1 MRMNLLYICLLVFFV
16 YGHKTMSQNNT
27 LKKDSIKE
35 KTNFR
40 EFKDKTI
47 FEDDTSNGEDDT
59 LNGKIKTIIQNTY
72 GENFDSSDVIYT
84 FDEFGF
90 KVRRQGYGQDI
101 FEYYENNKIIKTS
114 ICDADNGKEYRRN
127 EYLYNERG
135 NLIKRINNVDLPK
148 DKYTQIIHYF
158 YSNDDKVIEIRDL
171 IETIK
176 YKYDELNDCIIEERY
191 NNEDV
196 LRERME
202 NKYINHRIAEKVTW
216 RLFEGEEYYV
226 KEIYNYNL
234 NGTLKSIIYYYSY
247 TKEFP
252 KKPSVIRYFY
262 YTYDKENRLVKY
274 KLRDDNYKET
284 IIYSNFDK
292 NGNWQLKKINQNGR
306 KKKIK
311 RRFEYY
317 DN

>member
-1 MRMNLLYICLLVFFV
+1 MKVKLLYLLLFVFLI

-47 FEDDTSNGEDDT
+47 FEDDT

-72 GENFDSSDVIYT
+72 GENFDNSDVIYT
-84 FDEFGF
+84 FDEFGS

-101 FEYYENNKIIKTS
+101 FEYYKGNKLIKTS
-114 ICDADNGKEYRRN
+114 ICDADNGEEYSRY
-127 EYLYNERG
+127 EYLYDERG
-135 NLIKRINNVDLPK
+135 NLIKRMNIVDLPK
-148 DKYTQIIHYF
+148 DKYTTIILYF
-158 YSNDDKVIEIRDL
+158 YSNDDKIIEIRDL

-176 YKYDELNDCIIEERY
+176 YQYDELNDCIIEERY
-191 NNEDV
+191 DEDV
-196 LRERME
+196 LRERIE
-202 NKYINHRIAEKVTW
+202 NKYINHRIVEKVTW

-234 NGTLKSIIYYYSY
+234 NGTLKSITYYYSR
-247 TKEFP
+247 TKELP
-252 KKPSVIRYFY
+252 KENDGIKYFY
-262 YTYDKENRLVKY
+262 YTHDKKNRLVKFQAIQKKY
-274 KLRDDNYKET
+274 YKET
-284 IIYSNFDK
+284 IIYSNFDE